1 MCFAHVCVSV
11 ACMCPLPCVPTAC
24 MCRLRE
30 CRLSL
35 AQIIWLRTEP
45 RTRHPCVTPLQ
56 RCDHLQWSQR
66 CDHPPWWQTTMGADQ
81 PSSMA
86 ENVGEAQRR
95 PLQMS
100 ATGHPPLPAAGQ
112 SPPPAARPLCH
123 LLLGT
128 LPHLLV
134 DRLLY
139 APRLRTLA
147 PLVVLA
153 CRLYG
158 RALVRFFKRHSVS
171 ARARCQPHRRRWIR
185 TQCIGVGDRR
195 RRPGRLC
202 HCRRLRLHCRV
213 ACLGSRSACRRRL
226 LRRGCWLGAHHA
238 VHFGLGR
245 FQVCLGRRGEC
256 CLGAGHVKWRLLGR
270 CLGKRSLEAGHVR

>member
-1 MCFAHVCVSV
+1 MTAAERTRQERRWRRTAEQWRAARRQQATRLFAGAARCQTALPFATRHHIRLLLLLWLLHRCLLRLHLRPAGAARHAHRRHAGGGRQLARIHHCVLPRAHVHC
-11 ACMCPLPCVPTAC
+11 
-24 MCRLRE
+24 
-30 CRLSL
+30 
-35 AQIIWLRTEP
+35 LRTC
-45 RTRHPCVTPLQ
+45 T
-56 RCDHLQWSQR
+56 
-66 CDHPPWWQTTMGADQ
+66 G
-81 PSSMA
+81 
-86 ENVGEAQRR
+86 RR
-95 PLQMS
+95 E
-100 ATGHPPLPAAGQ
+100 
-112 SPPPAARPLCH
+112 
-123 LLLGT
+123 
-128 LPHLLV
+128 HLLV